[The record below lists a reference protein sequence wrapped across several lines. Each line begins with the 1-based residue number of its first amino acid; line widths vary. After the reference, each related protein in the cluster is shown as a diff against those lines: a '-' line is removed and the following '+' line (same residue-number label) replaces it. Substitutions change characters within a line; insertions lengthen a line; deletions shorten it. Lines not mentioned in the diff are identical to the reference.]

1 MPARIISILIGQIR
15 SFLTFRE
22 LYTHGIWLLFH
33 LPPSEIWIDFEL
45 FVFERDIL
53 KQRYGC

>member
-1 MPARIISILIGQIR
+1 MFLAFLFFVIQWNINIR
-15 SFLTFRE
+15 TIRE
-22 LYTHGIWLLFH
+22 RYTHGIWWLFH
-33 LPPSEIWIDFEL
+33 LPPSEILIDFEL